1 MPAQSTSLS
10 GATRPAPTQPF
21 NAALSLTID
30 HLIIALDAQP
40 RPLRWAAL
48 RVQKRWAERRVPAF
62 VLNGGAL

>member
-1 MPAQSTSLS
+1 MATIRTPAQS
-10 GATRPAPTQPF
+10 RPAPTQPWD
-21 NAALSLTID
+21 AALSLTID

-62 VLNGGAL
+62 TMNGGVR